1 MRTMAKLMLTGLAIV
16 ALYAL
21 AGRARRGE
29 DHNRRGRLRQL
40 GASERDRRPD
50 RKQDSWDEVDEASYE
65 SFPASDPPS
74 YSPTRP

>member
-29 DHNRRGRLRQL
+29 DHNRRGRLRQR
-40 GASERDRRPD
+40 GASERDQR
-50 RKQDSWDEVDEASYE
+50 QDSWDEVDEASYE

>member
-1 MRTMAKLMLTGLAIV
+1 MRTMAKLMLTGLAIA

-21 AGRARRGE
+21 AGGARRGE
-29 DHNRRGRLRQL
+29 DQGQRGRLRQL
-40 GASERDRRPD
+40 GSSERDRRPD
-50 RKQDSWDEVDEASYE
+50 GRPDSWDEVDEASYE

>member
-1 MRTMAKLMLTGLAIV
+1 MRTMAKLMLTGLAIM

-21 AGRARRGE
+21 AGGTRRGE
-29 DHNRRGRLRQL
+29 DRGRRP
-40 GASERDRRPD
+40 DRRPD
-50 RKQDSWDEVDEASYE
+50 GWDEVDEASYE